1 MSFKDEFLTF
11 LEEYGVI
18 GLAIA
23 FVIGAAVKDLVSVT
37 VDTVI
42 MPIVEIFLPEGNWQ
56 NAVLNLAG
64 IELQIGIFLAAL
76 IDFLIIALLIF
87 IFVKYILK
95 KEKVEKI

>member
-56 NAVLNLAG
+56 NAVLNLVG
-64 IELQIGIFLAAL
+64 IELQIGVFLAAL

>member
-64 IELQIGIFLAAL
+64 IELQIRVFLAAL

-87 IFVKYILK
+87 IFIKYILK